1 MNNTFYSFVVYLQH
15 ITSLIYY
22 SIQKC
27 RIAKKVNG
35 KIWWQHLAIKSFG
48 TWSSP
53 NWMVYILWH
62 QQYFKKSKAL
72 AHYIRITY
80 RYWSKI
86 DVWSA
91 IKVMRERE
99 REREKEG
106 DRERMFKR
114 IKGKWICTN
123 LLMIRAL
130 FLLMVVSWQYI
141 WLVEA
146 ISYFLKKRDFKGEYC
161 LWSTV
166 NIDYVCHIRWREMP
180 SKWVNMPFLG
190 SILSE

>member
-1 MNNTFYSFVVYLQH
+1 M
-15 ITSLIYY
+15 
-22 SIQKC
+22 
-27 RIAKKVNG
+27 
-35 KIWWQHLAIKSFG
+35 AIKSFG

-72 AHYIRITY
+72 AHHIIITY
-80 RYWSKI
+80 RYWSKV

-99 REREKEG
+99 RERE
-106 DRERMFKR
+106 RERMFKR

-146 ISYFLKKRDFKGEYC
+146 ISYFLKKTWLQRRISPLKHCEYR
-161 LWSTV
+161 LRATYKV
-166 NIDYVCHIRWREMP
+166 KRNAVKMR
-180 SKWVNMPFLG
+180 
-190 SILSE
+190 